1 MKIVLEETII
11 IGLFLNSLI
20 LKTTSFMT
28 CRARFK
34 FLSSLVGVAIS
45 LVAPLYKLHVLLKLA
60 VIVFTSIIM
69 VLISFKFSS
78 IKNFLLI
85 LSIFFLSTFL
95 YGGACYAVMELFGS
109 FPLLVVALIGLATFI
124 LYSLAYRIVSH
135 RNRMKNFVYKL
146 KIKDGEKVI
155 EEEGYLDSGN
165 VLYDTI
171 TKSPIVLVNFD
182 VFSKLYSGISY
193 LALFTK
199 KINSSSIKNGH
210 YIKINS
216 IGRGTSMLVFTV
228 DELNVED
235 KCYKN
240 VSLGLSFSG
249 FERSF
254 GTNIL
259 LHCDYA

>member
-11 IGLFLNSLI
+11 IGLFLNFLI

-28 CRARFK
+28 CKARLK
-34 FLSSLVGVAIS
+34 FLSSLVGVVIS
-45 LVAPLYKLHVLLKLA
+45 LVAPLYKLHAVLKIVVL
-60 VIVFTSIIM
+60 VFTSIIM
-69 VLISFKFSS
+69 VLISFKYNGF
-78 IKNFLLI
+78 KNFVLI

-95 YGGACYAVMELFGS
+95 YGGACFAVNELVGS
-109 FPLLVVALIGLATFI
+109 FPLFVVALIGIATYA
-124 LYSLAYRIVSH
+124 LYSCAYRIVSH

-146 KIKDGEKVI
+146 KIRDGEKMI

-182 VFSKLYSGISY
+182 VFSKLYKDIPY
-193 LALFTK
+193 LALITK

-216 IGRGTSMLVFTV
+216 IGRGTSLLVFTV
-228 DELNVED
+228 DEMNVED

-249 FERSF
+249 FERSL